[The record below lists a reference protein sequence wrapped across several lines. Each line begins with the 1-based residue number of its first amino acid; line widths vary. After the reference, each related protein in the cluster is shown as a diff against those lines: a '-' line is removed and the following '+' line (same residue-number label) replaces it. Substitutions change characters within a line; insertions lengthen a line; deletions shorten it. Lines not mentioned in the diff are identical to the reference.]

1 MLFYGTNNNNR
12 HVQGWGVTVVQEAAV
27 ATSGRYI
34 SETHEIYHGGFF
46 LKLAQD
52 NVQIKNPKDQNWEL
66 RGF

>member
-46 LKLAQD
+46 C
-52 NVQIKNPKDQNWEL
+52 
-66 RGF
+66 